1 LGLSIE
7 GFKGYNKGQ
16 KGRYKMKKA
25 VILLYNRDA
34 NVFLPHNETAHR
46 VAKLMGKLVFENADL
61 KTISVLG
68 FRIEWL

>member
-1 LGLSIE
+1 
-7 GFKGYNKGQ
+7 
-16 KGRYKMKKA
+16 MKKA